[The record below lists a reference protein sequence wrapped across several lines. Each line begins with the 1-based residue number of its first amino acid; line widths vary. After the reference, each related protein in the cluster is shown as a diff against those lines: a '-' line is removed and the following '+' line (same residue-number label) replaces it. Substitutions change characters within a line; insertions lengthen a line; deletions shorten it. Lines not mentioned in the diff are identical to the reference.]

1 MNRLTLWITPPGAAA
16 AVPVLSAL
24 GGEIVLTELGM
35 FEASSVTLAAG
46 VFDDAGVSAAERAI
60 LAMQPYTLVEVVEE
74 GVGTLSFGYVL
85 NPSQQISDRGEDTIT
100 LKLEPLTTE
109 LTWRRLG
116 RDFEVE
122 SFLSVVANRI
132 ATTAPGWVGTFDGQ
146 GTAADITVLFGSN
159 NETVVGGFL
168 SAMAQFA
175 QFARLG
181 ADATGAPV
189 RVLEGGQFGADSG
202 VTIQDAK
209 GGDPEAM
216 AKNRSIRLV
225 ATLDRSPNNVE
236 ELCNVTVPFGGGQD
250 DDSLVTLERPW
261 RIVNDPSY
269 PNYGRWGTD
278 AEAYA
283 RTAGKFATSVF
294 PEYDHANYPIS
305 DPENP
310 PAGGTLYDASGN
322 LVQGAV
328 GTRRATGKGRWDYM
342 VFDRASYA
350 TYGHKET
357 KDYIDSTLTYQ
368 GNNPADQEQTAR
380 ALYLSIVGYFE
391 RFAHP
396 HHTITVATNTADT
409 RPPRAGEIVHLDY
422 QKQSRASDGTL
433 VEVSEVGSYRAM
445 KVVRSFPTDG
455 SAPYDTY
462 TLSNLGRFD
471 QDDAQQQADMSRTI
485 VALARNQGTS
495 IAPFYVPWVENIDAL
510 NPIIIPFFI
519 PAAHFRYHQVR
530 VQVDFYPFR
539 GTATTAVNSAATI
552 TLSVP
557 HGTHNVAP
565 QPGHAFGATG
575 ISTANAPVPS
585 VENHRH
591 SISVG
596 SFPSSTTANLHIEP
610 NGSMGI
616 PGGSN
621 AGVTINTSSQ
631 IANDSTEHAHTMPIQ
646 QALALEHPDTLSAPL
661 PQHTHDVEKRI
672 PTGTPS
678 PASIAFSINGVF
690 LSSGAAVTGARDSS
704 GAFTGSFVV
713 DDIGPT
719 LDQYPPLSVVPL
731 RFDAGTSAGNPFG
744 VGYLR
749 VMIVGVEE
757 SGGLANTV
765 RLTS

>member
-209 GGDPEAM
+209 GGDPEEM

-225 ATLDRSPNNVE
+225 TTLDRSPNNVE
-236 ELCNVTVPFGGGQD
+236 DLCNVTVPFGGGQD

-328 GTRRATGKGRWDYM
+328 GTRRFTPKGRSDYV

-396 HHTITVATNTADT
+396 HHTIAVATNTADT
-409 RPPRAGEIVHLDY
+409 RPPRAGDIVHLDY

-471 QDDAQQQADMSRTI
+471 ADDAQQQADVSRTI

-552 TLSVP
+552 TI
-557 HGTHNVAP
+557 
-565 QPGHAFGATG
+565 TG
-575 ISTANAPVPS
+575 IDHGAHSLSGTFSASSAPVPS
-585 VENHRH
+585 LDNHFHR
-591 SISVG
+591 ISVLANTG
-596 SFPSSTTANLHIEP
+596 GTANARLVTQ
-610 NGSMGI
+610 NGETTIAATS
-616 PGGSN
+616 GGAGNIFTLRNENFDTNHGHSVPISN
-621 AGVTINTSSQ
+621 APVTPTK
-631 IANDSTEHAHTMPIQ
+631 T
-646 QALALEHPDTLSAPL
+646 TLSGPL